1 MGGSGL
7 ERGYWLAG
15 TPPDGWSQIFFKMPC
30 PSNKPLSPSF
40 GEVDD
45 SLIFLLPADNQT
57 QLPNCISFI
66 RQRTRGQRG
75 KHLLQPQ
82 VQLGYSLQWYDPQT
96 TCSADTQTAQP
107 WPRRGQKMLSHTGSP
122 ADRRPGSGRHYC
134 HPYLP
139 ARPWIW
145 FGVCLER
152 RDRGGGRGGECTHH
166 RVHRGGRWFGR
177 VGAGSHPMHFG
188 PGQPSPLEA
197 DPRDNLLA
205 IQRRGATV
213 KLDFVPLFQMVRSFP
228 SMKRPKLQMFQRSS
242 PMANIQQ

>member
-96 TCSADTQTAQP
+96 TCSADNADGTALASQGAKRCGLTLGALQTTGRALDGITATRTSRHGPGFGLGYVWRGGIGGEAGGGSALTTECTGAGGGLEGLARGPIQCILALGNHLP
-107 WPRRGQKMLSHTGSP
+107 WGRI
-122 ADRRPGSGRHYC
+122 PGITSWQYKGV
-134 HPYLP
+134 
-139 ARPWIW
+139 ARP
-145 FGVCLER
+145 
-152 RDRGGGRGGECTHH
+152 
-166 RVHRGGRWFGR
+166 
-177 VGAGSHPMHFG
+177 
-188 PGQPSPLEA
+188 
-197 DPRDNLLA
+197 
-205 IQRRGATV
+205 
-213 KLDFVPLFQMVRSFP
+213 
-228 SMKRPKLQMFQRSS
+228 
-242 PMANIQQ
+242 